1 MRRVHGILITGM
13 LLMILLLA
21 SGCGSTDASDAGQQ
35 EEIRVYALVTK
46 AKGNPYNDLMAEGFE
61 DVIDIAGGNCLI
73 VSPGEATA
81 EAQIECIEDL
91 IGQGVDSITV
101 AANDADALSSV
112 LQEAMN
118 QGIAVST
125 VDSDVAEEDR
135 LVFVNQVSVEE
146 VARTLVDAVYDLT
159 GGEGQWAILSTSSQ
173 AANQNAWI
181 DAMRSILEEEK
192 YRNLRL
198 VDIEY
203 GNDESEASGEATL
216 RLLADYPELEVICA
230 PTVVGLLA
238 AAETVSESEN
248 RDVKVTG
255 LGLPS
260 EMAPYITGE
269 DAVCPCMYLWD
280 PVELGSL
287 SAYVAISL
295 TDGTITGTVGEVFR
309 AGDMG
314 YYEIQE
320 GTRGGSEVI
329 AGTLLSF
336 DADNIDEWKDLF

>member
-1 MRRVHGILITGM
+1 
-13 LLMILLLA
+13 MILLLA
-21 SGCGSTDASDAGQQ
+21 AGCGSAGTSDAAQQ
-35 EEIRVYALVTK
+35 EEIAVYALVTK
-46 AKGNPYNDLMAEGFE
+46 AQGNPYNDLMAEGFA
-61 DVIDIAGGNCLI
+61 DVIDSAGGNCLI
-73 VSPGEATA
+73 VSPGEASA
-81 EAQIECIEDL
+81 ESQIACIEDL
-91 IGQGVDSITV
+91 ISQGVDSITV
-101 AANDADALSSV
+101 AANDADALSSI
-112 LQEAMN
+112 LEEALD

-125 VDSDVAEEDR
+125 VDSDVAAEDR
-135 LVFVNQVSVEE
+135 MVFVNQVSVEE

-203 GNDESEASGEATL
+203 GNDESEASKEAAL
-216 RLLADYPELEVICA
+216 RLLADYPELKVICA
-230 PTVVGLLA
+230 PTVVGLLS
-238 AAETVSESEN
+238 AAEVLSESGGT
-248 RDVKVTG
+248 DVKVTG

-260 EMAPYITGE
+260 DMAPYLSGE
-269 DAVCPCMYLWD
+269 DAVCPRMYLWD

-287 SAYVAISL
+287 SAYVAVSL

-320 GTRGGSEVI
+320 GILGGSEVI

-336 DADNIDEWKDLF
+336 DSDNIDEWKELF